1 MDKLNQ
7 VNVIVKHE
15 QSLAP
20 AQPVSKLARSVWARW
35 VFIGLAW
42 LCIALGILGIFIPGL
57 PTVDFIILAVF
68 FAARGSEKLHQWFRN
83 HRYIGPLIRE
93 WQEHRRIPKKA
104 KYISTLSMSLAAG
117 LMIWTIPHPWFVY
130 PAILCMAGVLAW
142 MWFKK

>member
-7 VNVIVKHE
+7 VNVMVKHE

-20 AQPVSKLARSVWARW
+20 AQPVSKLARSMWARW

-68 FAARGSEKLHQWFRN
+68 FAARGSEFVVNQKGFTLIELLVVVAI
-83 HRYIGPLIRE
+83 IGILATVEVLINNNFWVLLE
-93 WQEHRRIPKKA
+93 
-104 KYISTLSMSLAAG
+104 T
-117 LMIWTIPHPWFVY
+117 TIHS
-130 PAILCMAGVLAW
+130 
-142 MWFKK
+142 

>member
-20 AQPVSKLARSVWARW
+20 AQPVSKLSRSVWARW

-57 PTVDFIILAVF
+57 PTVDF
-68 FAARGSEKLHQWFRN
+68 
-83 HRYIGPLIRE
+83 
-93 WQEHRRIPKKA
+93 
-104 KYISTLSMSLAAG
+104 
-117 LMIWTIPHPWFVY
+117 MIFGGF
-130 PAILCMAGVLAW
+130 LCCSR
-142 MWFKK
+142 F

>member
-7 VNVIVKHE
+7 VNVMVKHE

-20 AQPVSKLARSVWARW
+20 AQPVSKLARSMWARW

-93 WQEHRRIPKKA
+93 WQEHRRIPKKGEIHLDL
-104 KYISTLSMSLAAG
+104 KYESGCGTDDLDHSASVVCLSGNFMYG
-117 LMIWTIPHPWFVY
+117 WGI
-130 PAILCMAGVLAW
+130 GVDVA
-142 MWFKK
+142 